1 MRLRLLSFCA
11 FLICFAF
18 VGSAAWGDSLSVQNA
33 SFEMTN
39 PLPVN
44 NCGMGCS
51 INAGP
56 VPGWVTAGA
65 EAGSWQPG
73 TSGVFFNPN
82 AVPNGNTIAYV
93 VDGALSQNLGVG
105 LQPNEDY
112 TLTVD
117 VGDRTDGFLSGDYT
131 IALELN
137 GVVMCSFSG
146 DNANITP
153 GTFAAETCSFAAPTN
168 VTPGDL
174 SIVLSDF
181 AGEATFDNVSVT
193 TPEPNT
199 IALLGFG
206 MTFVA
211 LLGVFYKR
219 KQDGPSIAS

>member
-11 FLICFAF
+11 FLICFALA
-18 VGSAAWGDSLSVQNA
+18 GSAAWGDSLSVQNA
-33 SFEMTN
+33 SFETYN
-39 PLPVN
+39 PLTVN
-44 NCGMGCS
+44 CAVGC
-51 INAGP
+51 NYNKGP
-56 VPGWVTAGA
+56 IPEWVTTGA

-73 TSGVFFNPN
+73 TTGTFFNPN
-82 AVPNGNTIAYV
+82 AVPNGNTIAFV
-93 VDGALSQNLGVG
+93 VDASISQDLGVG

-153 GTFAAETCSFAAPTN
+153 GTFAAETCSFAAPEN

-193 TPEPNT
+193 APEPNT
-199 IALLGFG
+199 IALLGSG

-211 LLGVFYKR
+211 LLGVFCKR
-219 KQDGPSIAS
+219 KQDGASTAS

>member
-11 FLICFAF
+11 FLICFGFA
-18 VGSAAWGDSLSVQNA
+18 GNAAWADSLSVQNA
-33 SFEMTN
+33 SFETTN
-39 PLPVN
+39 PLTVN
-44 NCGMGCS
+44 CAVGC
-51 INAGP
+51 NYNRGP
-56 VPGWVTAGA
+56 IPGWVTTGA

-73 TSGVFFNPN
+73 TTGTFFNSN
-82 AVPNGNTIAYV
+82 AVPNGNTIAFV
-93 VDGALSQNLGVG
+93 VDGAISQDLGVG

-137 GVVMCSFSG
+137 GAVMCSFSG

-153 GTFAAETCSFAAPTN
+153 GTFAAETCSFAAPAN

-193 TPEPNT
+193 TPEPDT

-219 KQDGPSIAS
+219 KQDGASIAS